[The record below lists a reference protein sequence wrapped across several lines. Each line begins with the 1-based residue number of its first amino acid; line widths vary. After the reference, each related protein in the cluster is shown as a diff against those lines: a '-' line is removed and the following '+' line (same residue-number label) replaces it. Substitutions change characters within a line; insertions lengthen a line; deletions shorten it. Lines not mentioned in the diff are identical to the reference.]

1 MQINKQLEEWLD
13 GASNAI
19 QSNTRELQNNQSIKS
34 NFILVNQ
41 NFQYFKGFL
50 IKLLEYIKYF
60 RETFNIDS
68 VVQEIL
74 KNNQTNKLHIK
85 IPSNI
90 NVGDSEFLNIGSD
103 KYEIRRENK
112 YKIKIFRKTGDEWN
126 TDNLIICVKN
136 VNNVIVYPVIKTSD
150 NTIEITFNDAI
161 SSVYTC
167 YIL

>member
-13 GASNAI
+13 GAPSAI

-50 IKLLEYIKYF
+50 IKLLEYLKYF
-60 RETFNIDS
+60 RDTFNIDNI
-68 VVQEIL
+68 VQEIL
-74 KNNQTNKLHIK
+74 KNNQTNKLQIK
-85 IPSNI
+85 ISSNI
-90 NVGDSEFLNIGSD
+90 NVGDSEIFNIGSD

-112 YKIKIFRKTGDEWN
+112 YTVKISRKTGNEWN
-126 TDNLIICVKN
+126 TNNLIVCVKN
-136 VNNVIVYPVIKTSD
+136 VNDIILYPVIKTSD
-150 NTIEITFNDAI
+150 NKIEITFNDAI
-161 SSVYTC
+161 SSTYTC